1 MSIKIQYNK
10 QLLEKL
16 CLRDECIVD
25 FTTIEKYNRNIKVN
39 FICKCG
45 NTHNKTFRVI
55 NYFGG
60 FCKICTNNNKLN
72 KFKETCIEKYGKE
85 NPFQSQE
92 IQNKIRQTCIERYNT
107 EHPMQNPEI
116 QNKIKQTCIEKYGKE
131 NPFQS
136 QEIQNKIKQTCIE
149 KYGKENP
156 SQSQEIKDKKIETC
170 IKNFGVENP
179 FQSQEIKNK
188 IKQTCI
194 ERYNTE
200 NPMQNPEI
208 KNKIRQTCI
217 ERYNT
222 EHPMQNTEIKDK
234 IKQTFIENFGVE
246 NPSQSQEI
254 KDKKIET
261 YFKKTGYENPMQN
274 PEIFEKALKNSY
286 NIKEFTFPCSNIIQV
301 QGYEP
306 FLLDILVKEGYI
318 FEDII
323 VKRTSVPEIW
333 YEKNNKKS
341 RYFCDIYI
349 PKTNTIY
356 EVKSNWTYKNN
367 IEVNL
372 LKKQACIDA
381 GYNFELWIFDAKGN
395 RINEVIL

>member
-55 NYFGG
+55 NNFGG
-60 FCKICTNNNKLN
+60 FCKICTKS
-72 KFKETCIEKYGKE
+72 KRKEK
-85 NPFQSQE
+85 
-92 IQNKIRQTCIERYNT
+92 
-107 EHPMQNPEI
+107 
-116 QNKIKQTCIEKYGKE
+116 
-131 NPFQS
+131 
-136 QEIQNKIKQTCIE
+136 
-149 KYGKENP
+149 
-156 SQSQEIKDKKIETC
+156 
-170 IKNFGVENP
+170 V
-179 FQSQEIKNK
+179 
-188 IKQTCI
+188 KQTCI
-194 ERYNTE
+194 ERYGVE

-208 KNKIRQTCI
+208 RDKIKQTCFNNFGVEHPAQSQEVKDKMNITCIERYGVAHPSQLQYFKDKSRQTCFNNFGVEHPAQSQEVKDKSRQTCI
-217 ERYNT
+217 ERYGVA
-222 EHPMQNTEIKDK
+222 HPL
-234 IKQTFIENFGVE
+234 
-246 NPSQSQEI
+246 QSQEI
-254 KDKKIET
+254 KDKVKQTCI
-261 YFKKTGYENPMQN
+261 KKYGVENLSQN

-323 VKRTSVPEIW
+323 VKRTSVQEIW

>member
-16 CLRDECIVD
+16 CLRDECIVN
-25 FTTIEKYNRNIKVN
+25 FTKIKKYNRDIKVD

-45 NTHNKTFRVI
+45 NTHNKTFRGI
-55 NYFGG
+55 NNFGG
-60 FCKICTNNNKLN
+60 FCKICTNNNKQN
-72 KFKETCIEKYGKE
+72 KFKEIYFKKTGYE
-85 NPFQSQE
+85 NPFQNPE
-92 IQNKIRQTCIERYNT
+92 IQEQLKETYLKKFGVEHPMQNPEIKNKIRQTCIEKFGV
-107 EHPMQNPEI
+107 EH
-116 QNKIKQTCIEKYGKE
+116 
-131 NPFQS
+131 
-136 QEIQNKIKQTCIE
+136 
-149 KYGKENP
+149 P

-170 IKNFGVENP
+170 IKNFEVENP

-188 IKQTCI
+188 IRQTCI
-194 ERYNTE
+194 EKFGVE
-200 NPMQNPEI
+200 HPMQNTEI

-222 EHPMQNTEIKDK
+222 EHPMQNTEI
-234 IKQTFIENFGVE
+234 
-246 NPSQSQEI
+246 
-254 KDKKIET
+254 
-261 YFKKTGYENPMQN
+261 
-274 PEIFEKALKNSY
+274 FEKALKNSY
-286 NIKEFTFPCSNIIQV
+286 NMKEFTFPCSNIIQV

-306 FLLDILVKEGYI
+306 FLLDILVKEGYT

-323 VKRTSVPEIW
+323 VKVTDVPKIC
-333 YEKNNKKS
+333 YEKNNKEH

-356 EVKSNWTYKNN
+356 EVKSTWTYKQN

-381 GYNFELWIFDAKGN
+381 GYNFELWIFDTKGN
-395 RINEVIL
+395 RINKVIL